1 MQAREEALLDMLQE
15 ANAKI
20 IRLSQSTSATLAEP
34 AAQAALNAVAPQP
47 ALAEVQLLADAAA
60 EIEQL
65 KLDLACAEAVREE
78 DVQKVGAF
86 WLEKLSKARAE
97 TAAAVAQTERLSE
110 LNAKLESE
118 IFALEADYDAL
129 QDRVN
134 VQQEMV
140 TVNSFRLT
148 DLQADI

>member
-1 MQAREEALLDMLQE
+1 MA
-15 ANAKI
+15 
-20 IRLSQSTSATLAEP
+20 SAP
-34 AAQAALNAVAPQP
+34 
-47 ALAEVQLLADAAA
+47 AEVTDQQATAEQSSDAAA